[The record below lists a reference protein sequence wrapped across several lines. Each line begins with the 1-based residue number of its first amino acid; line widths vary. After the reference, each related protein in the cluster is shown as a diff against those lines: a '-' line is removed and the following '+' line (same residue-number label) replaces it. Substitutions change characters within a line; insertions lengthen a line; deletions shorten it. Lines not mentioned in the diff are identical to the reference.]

1 MLEALVLPL
10 PRVFPRFLVLF
21 KLHVLFFKRM
31 SAAMAACVVAFN
43 LSALLCL
50 RGDLRGVV
58 VKKVDVGDVSRL
70 S

>member
-31 SAAMAACVVAFN
+31 SAAMAACVVAFSI
-43 LSALLCL
+43 SAALFCL
-50 RGDLRGVV
+50 RGDLREVV
-58 VKKVDVGDVSRL
+58 VKKVDVGDVS
-70 S
+70 